1 MSRFI
6 PEGKSD
12 LKALQANEN
21 KASSKFHEEEEE
33 KEALS
38 LYEQMKLN
46 HMQKEQE
53 YQEKVKARNQPHKID
68 EREHAYYEGL
78 RFKEQEK
85 ESLRKRELE
94 QGVEEFEKTK
104 AETPVEKESIDI
116 TELALPSTKITRKK
130 LTKKPIMAKQRD
142 NSSSPTNSEP
152 SKDTQKEKPV
162 TNALISGYSS
172 ESDSE

>member
-94 QGVEEFEKTK
+94 QGVEEFEK
-104 AETPVEKESIDI
+104 
-116 TELALPSTKITRKK
+116 
-130 LTKKPIMAKQRD
+130 
-142 NSSSPTNSEP
+142 
-152 SKDTQKEKPV
+152 
-162 TNALISGYSS
+162 
-172 ESDSE
+172 